1 MRTEPTPEGRE
12 RGKHPAP
19 GSLPLTGR
27 SARSRGLGAAGR
39 SAAAGLGGG
48 GSRARAPQTTAPS
61 RTPQPEAPARSRG
74 RDSGSEEA
82 GSRERTGWP
91 HRDRPG
97 EAGRAHT
104 AGGAWEAAW
113 APGRRQ
119 GPLLGRAWEEDGTT
133 TGTPCSAG
141 TRALGGQVQTTT
153 AILDSEGGA
162 TSQGHCHCPGTSHQE
177 PAAPASPG
185 VLTTARGLASRSPSS
200 LEAPTGREP
209 AHPLSRG

>member
-48 GSRARAPQTTAPS
+48 RSRARAPQTTAPS
-61 RTPQPEAPARSRG
+61 RTPQPEAPARGRG

-82 GSRERTGWP
+82 GSRERT
-91 HRDRPG
+91 RVAAQRPPGGSG
-97 EAGRAHT
+97 EGAHSRGSMGGGLGPWETPGAT
-104 AGGAWEAAW
+104 AGEG
-113 APGRRQ
+113 
-119 GPLLGRAWEEDGTT
+119 LEEDGTT

-141 TRALGGQVQTTT
+141 TRGSGANHHSHPGLRGGRHLQGSLPLPRHQPPG
-153 AILDSEGGA
+153 ACRPRLPGGPHHC
-162 TSQGHCHCPGTSHQE
+162 QG
-177 PAAPASPG
+177 PG
-185 VLTTARGLASRSPSS
+185 VQVPQLPGSPNG
-200 LEAPTGREP
+200 P
-209 AHPLSRG
+209 

>member
-1 MRTEPTPEGRE
+1 MRTEPPPEGRE

-82 GSRERTGWP
+82 GSRERTGVAAQ
-91 HRDRPG
+91 RPPGGSG
-97 EAGRAHT
+97 EAAHSRGSMGGGLGPWETPGAT
-104 AGGAWEAAW
+104 AGEG
-113 APGRRQ
+113 
-119 GPLLGRAWEEDGTT
+119 LEEDGTT

>member
-1 MRTEPTPEGRE
+1 MRTEPPPEGRE

-19 GSLPLTGR
+19 GSLPLTGQD
-27 SARSRGLGAAGR
+27 RGASEPQGEAQQLDWGV
-39 SAAAGLGGG
+39 GGG
-48 GSRARAPQTTAPS
+48 KPSASPTDHGSLPDTTARGACKGAGAETRARRRPVPG
-61 RTPQPEAPARSRG
+61 RG
-74 RDSGSEEA
+74 P
-82 GSRERTGWP
+82 GWP

>member
-19 GSLPLTGR
+19 GSLPLTGQD
-27 SARSRGLGAAGR
+27 RGASEPQGEAQQLDWGEGEAEREPHRPRLPPGHHSPRRLQGAGAET
-39 SAAAGLGGG
+39 
-48 GSRARAPQTTAPS
+48 RARRRPVPG
-61 RTPQPEAPARSRG
+61 RG
-74 RDSGSEEA
+74 P
-82 GSRERTGWP
+82 GWP

-153 AILDSEGGA
+153 AILDSEGGCHLPGSLPLPRDQPPGA
-162 TSQGHCHCPGTSHQE
+162 CCPRLPGGPHHCQG
-177 PAAPASPG
+177 PG
-185 VLTTARGLASRSPSS
+185 VQVPQLPGSPNG
-200 LEAPTGREP
+200 P
-209 AHPLSRG
+209 